1 MGSAEEEVGGTDCY
15 YADNSYNVQIGTDT
29 FTMYELL
36 DAWAETNSYCRW
48 QSAYPPTILF

>member
-1 MGSAEEEVGGTDCY
+1 MGSAEEEDGGTDCY